1 MKALRPLLLAAL
13 CEMAGCTTAGRILG
27 LAVAEDTTRIA
38 GALTNQEKTAS
49 ELADKFAVARHAL
62 EAQEQQVSTF
72 GRAVDEL
79 KSQPSPVL
87 TGGAAM
93 LASLVADYLQ
103 GLRRDNRHN
112 DRDRALEDRLEA
124 RRRRRRDDFDD
135 GEDEDPPRR
144 AVRRRRSA

>member
-1 MKALRPLLLAAL
+1 MAVRLMLLAAL
-13 CEMAGCTTAGRILG
+13 FGTVGCTTAGRIFG
-27 LAVAEDTTRIA
+27 LSLAEDTTRIA
-38 GALTNQEKTAS
+38 GALTNQEKTSS

-79 KSQPSPVL
+79 KSQPSPTL
-87 TGGAAM
+87 TAGAA
-93 LASLVADYLQ
+93 LVASFVADYLQ

-112 DRDRALEDRLEA
+112 DRERAFEERLEA

-135 GEDEDPPRR
+135 GEDEAPPRR
-144 AVRRRRSA
+144 ALRRRRAA